1 MAVASKKT
9 TASPIKKKT
18 PAVRT
23 ATKKKVIKKP
33 TAKKAVAK
41 KPTVKKAATASV
53 VEFTTYPNTNYCE
66 EYQITGFHYAFMSA
80 DNKMCHHWVKCRD
93 FLQDALRNQLTG
105 RADAIYGFKYDPS
118 KDPKVETKTT
128 LMLVKRIPTPATDT
142 AKAEFDNM
150 MKSALKLVNHYEK
163 AHKLTP
169 RSSLIR
175 AKNNGNDQYAYLFKG
190 PGIWS
195 QGAVMIAIYTFLIR
209 LGFFQPK
216 FKNEEELMKE
226 YSRIIGDSGRSN
238 DTRYLNTVHKNLHTA
253 LENMDKHLF
262 KSKSWKKGDKVLFHD
277 SPMSNFHHHSGIV
290 SLSQFCTPETGLNN
304 EFRKLFKS

>member
-9 TASPIKKKT
+9 TASPTKKKKT

-23 ATKKKVIKKP
+23 TTKKKVVKKP
-33 TAKKAVAK
+33 AVKKA
-41 KPTVKKAATASV
+41 PVKKAATSSV
-53 VEFTTYPNTNYCE
+53 VEFKTYPNTNYAE
-66 EYQITGFHYAFMSA
+66 EYQVTGFHYAFMSA

-105 RADAIYGFKYDPS
+105 RSDSIYGFKYVPD

-128 LMLVKRIPTPATDT
+128 LMLVKRIPTPTTDA
-142 AKAEFDNM
+142 AKTEFDNM
-150 MKSALKLVNHYEK
+150 MKSALALVNHYEK

-169 RSSLIR
+169 RSKLIR
-175 AKNNGNDQYAYLFKG
+175 AKNDGNDQYVYLFKG

-209 LGFFQPK
+209 LGYFLPK

-226 YSRIIGDSGRSN
+226 YTRIINDKSQSN
-238 DTRYLNTVHKNLHTA
+238 DTRYLKTVYKNLHVA
-253 LENMDKHLF
+253 LEHMDKHLF

-277 SPMSNFHHHSGIV
+277 SPMSSFHHHSGIV
-290 SLSQFCTPETGLNN
+290 SLSQFQTPETGLNS